1 MLLKVY
7 CSSFS
12 AVATVMF
19 TWPMIDLLR
28 DKDKSLEW
36 TVPAFKCDQLKR
48 KRNMEST
55 VWSFTME
62 SVAYSLCM
70 KRMWK
75 LQYEFADARIDCF
88 TEYQF
93 SSWFIRFCL
102 FKIWYC
108 RKQHMYRFLP
118 FGFINVSIFVKN
130 PCGFYSTF
138 FETAL
143 EYPNSLYFDRTQLRN
158 YAIIT

>member
-12 AVATVMF
+12 AVATVTF

-36 TVPAFKCDQLKR
+36 TVPAFKCDQLIR

-62 SVAYSLCM
+62 SVAHSLSM
-70 KRMWK
+70 KRIWK
-75 LQYEFADARIDCF
+75 LQYEFADARIGCF
-88 TEYQF
+88 T
-93 SSWFIRFCL
+93 
-102 FKIWYC
+102 
-108 RKQHMYRFLP
+108 
-118 FGFINVSIFVKN
+118 
-130 PCGFYSTF
+130 
-138 FETAL
+138 
-143 EYPNSLYFDRTQLRN
+143 
-158 YAIIT
+158 